1 MGKGIK
7 IRSLVSV
14 VPKRKLGIDD
24 LIERFGE
31 EAAHKIVTTTG
42 VQYRHV
48 SEDKKTLEL
57 AFEAGKYCLNKA
69 YIVPDSIDG
78 ILVVTQTPEYRLP
91 PTSCM
96 LQDKLGF
103 RKNTFA
109 LDIGLGC
116 SGFPYGIITAASLIK
131 SGTVS
136 RILLISGDITSM
148 NASPEDQSTYPLFA
162 DGFGAA
168 LLESSEK
175 DDDLLGYEYGTDG
188 SGWKHLIIHA
198 GLARHPKA
206 EHFYASGEDKL
217 FPAVRY
223 PEYAYMDGGE
233 VFTFCLREVPAMI
246 DKALLNSHLAKE
258 DIDIFLFHQANL
270 YMIRYL
276 GQKMKIPESKLPIC
290 LDRYGNTSSSSVVL
304 AACDY
309 LGDKAYK
316 KPMKAAAAAFGVGYS
331 WATVIVKLDPGIVGS
346 IKEV

>member
-7 IRSLVSV
+7 IRSLVAV
-14 VPKRKLGIDD
+14 VPERKLGIED
-24 LIERFGE
+24 LIVRFGE
-31 EAAHKIVTTTG
+31 ETAQKIVSTTG

-48 SEDKKTLEL
+48 SQDKKTLDL
-57 AFEAGKYCLNKA
+57 AFEAGKYCLHKA
-69 YIVPDSIDG
+69 GAEPGGVDG

-96 LQDKLGF
+96 LQDKLGL
-103 RKNTFA
+103 RKSTFA

-116 SGFPYGIITAASLIK
+116 SGFPYGIITAASLLK

-136 RILLISGDITSM
+136 RLLLISGDVTSM

-168 LLESSEK
+168 LLESSEE
-175 DDDLLGYEYGTDG
+175 DDDLLGYTYGTDG

-198 GLARHPKA
+198 GLARHPTE

-217 FPAVRY
+217 FPAVKF
-223 PEYAYMDGGE
+223 PAYAYMDGGQ

-246 DKALLNSHLAKE
+246 DKAFKNARLAKE
-258 DIDIFLFHQANL
+258 DVDLFLFHQANL

-276 GQKMKIPESKLPIC
+276 GQKMKIPESRLPVC

-309 LGDKAYK
+309 LGEKTCE
-316 KPMKAAAAAFGVGYS
+316 KPLKAALVAFGVGYS
-331 WATVIVKLDPGIVGS
+331 WATVIVNLDPGIVGS